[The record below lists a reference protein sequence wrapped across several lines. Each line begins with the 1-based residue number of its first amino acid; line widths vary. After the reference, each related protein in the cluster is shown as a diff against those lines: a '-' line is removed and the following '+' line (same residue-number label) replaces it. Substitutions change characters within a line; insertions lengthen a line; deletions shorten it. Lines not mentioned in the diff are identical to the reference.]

1 MRIALIGTPSYTLHY
16 GHTALATKQ
25 VFNPHLSDH
34 AHRVSGTKFADLD
47 TRPAT
52 RGSVRTNTAA
62 TTTRIRR
69 EMSMQHGRI
78 GARTTAT
85 QSFCGPTS
93 EYAGKGF
100 YGQKSGVSLSDTN
113 GTNAREVTIPLD
125 RPVLDSGGGE

>member
-1 MRIALIGTPSYTLHY
+1 MRIALTGTPSYTVHY

-52 RGSVRTNTAA
+52 RGSVRTNTVAP
-62 TTTRIRR
+62 TTGIRR
-69 EMSMQHGRI
+69 KTSMQHGRT
-78 GARTTAT
+78 GARTMTA
-85 QSFCGPTS
+85 QRFCGPAS

-100 YGQKSGVSLSDTN
+100 YNRKSGVSLSDTN
-113 GTNAREVTIPLD
+113 GTNARKITIPLD
-125 RPVLDSGGGE
+125 RSVLDKHRVI